1 MKLLKNLGI
10 VLLAILALTGCKGSE
25 NDGTAERLK
34 QEKDSLLNITRQ
46 QQSMLDEMNGSMA
59 EIAACLD
66 TISMHEQVILSGI
79 DENGNRLSR
88 KALRSRL
95 DLLAKV
101 IEEQKGHLGELSERL
116 ANANLKIDKLT
127 SIITFLENSLSQK
140 DSEVE
145 RLKGE
150 LSSSNYAVATLSQK
164 VDNMAD
170 TISNE
175 RAANTEHRREIARQ
189 DAQLNE
195 VFYVIG
201 TEKELIAKGIL
212 SKEGKIIKK
221 KKVNFAN
228 INKAYLTKAD
238 MRSLSQITIHGKSP
252 KLLSEAPKG
261 SYQLQSNGG
270 VSTLKILNPS
280 QFWSANNRI
289 LIIQVK

>member
-1 MKLLKNLGI
+1 MKILKHLGI
-10 VLLAILALTGCKGSE
+10 ALLAVAALAGCKGGE

-34 QEKDSLLNITRQ
+34 QEKDSLLNVTKQ
-46 QQSMLDEMNGSMA
+46 QQTMLDEMNGSMA

-66 TISMHEQVILSGI
+66 TISIHEQVILSGV
-79 DENGNRLSR
+79 DENGNKLSR
-88 KALRSRL
+88 KALRDRL
-95 DLLAKV
+95 DLLAQV
-101 IEEQKGHLGELSERL
+101 ISDQKGHLGELSERL

-145 RLKGE
+145 RLKSE
-150 LSSSNYAVATLSQK
+150 LSSSNYAVASLQK
-164 VDNMAD
+164 TVGNMAD

-175 RAANTEHRREIARQ
+175 RATNSEQRREIARQ

-195 VFYVIG
+195 VYYVIG
-201 TEKELIAKGIL
+201 TEKELINKGIL
-212 SKEGKIIKK
+212 TKEGKIIKK

-238 MRSLSQITIHGKSP
+238 MRTFTQLTIQGKSP
-252 KLLSEAPKG
+252 KLLSDAPKS
-261 SYQLQSNGG
+261 SYLLQTNGAT
-270 VSTLKILNPS
+270 STLKILNPS